1 MMRYLMLGE
10 YSMRTTITLDDDLI
24 AEAIEATGIDSRTEL
39 LREGLKSLIE
49 REAYRRL
56 AAMGGSMPGLQET
69 PRRRSIATR

>member
-1 MMRYLMLGE
+1 
-10 YSMRTTITLDDDLI
+10 MRTTITLDDDLI
-24 AEAIEATGIDSRTEL
+24 AEATEATGIDSRTEL